1 MTVGYQISLW
11 TNPWGITWFEV
22 GTRYICGLAR
32 HSASYWVHAMSD
44 VGIPEFTV
52 HGISILQLQPV
63 VGAVQILVVTSR
75 RLSYSLASST
85 VIYRVGGGVPSRLLC
100 SSGSSTCWAHDHSSA
115 HLAGGGGPSLLVF
128 GHGGVIGC
136 LPSSLAEDFRPA
148 GPVEPVLSC
157 QGEVRWS
164 SRTVVATGLLSL
176 IGLKVSGCLAGARCS
191 WASWLGWD

>member
-63 VGAVQILVVTSR
+63 VGAVQILVVTGR
-75 RLSYSLASST
+75 RLSYSSASST
-85 VIYRVGGGVPSRLLC
+85 RVRVTVSRYRRVDPSGCTSMMVRVSTERSLSRLP
-100 SSGSSTCWAHDHSSA
+100 SGVR
-115 HLAGGGGPSLLVF
+115 GPF
-128 GHGGVIGC
+128 
-136 LPSSLAEDFRPA
+136 LPS
-148 GPVEPVLSC
+148 VL
-157 QGEVRWS
+157 
-164 SRTVVATGLLSL
+164 
-176 IGLKVSGCLAGARCS
+176 
-191 WASWLGWD
+191 